1 MTWAATKTKQ
11 PPGGGIP
18 EWPEP
23 MSQPRLLALIPPPE
37 TIKGDIYHEGMQTI
51 NRF

>member
-1 MTWAATKTKQ
+1 MTWAATKTKRATWGRH
-11 PPGGGIP
+11 PRVARTY
-18 EWPEP
+18 EP
-23 MSQPRLLALIPPPE
+23 TSSAGYYPPPQ